1 MQIGMQLDK
10 NRFRDLIGD
19 KINLGLSLNRLIL
32 RVEDHFDVVICR
44 AEREGMR
51 RLRQCACCGQ
61 KRQH

>member
-1 MQIGMQLDK
+1 MKIGMQLDQ

-19 KINLGLSLNRLIL
+19 KINLGLSLNSLIL
-32 RVEDHFDVVICR
+32 RVEDHFDVVIRR

-51 RLRQCACCGQ
+51 RLRQRACCSQ